1 MLLLTDSYMLDARIQ
16 QLPDYHREIYIR
28 LGILADTDGYIRVK
42 DPEALVRR
50 VYPEFDYP
58 EEMVL
63 DAVDNLK
70 RVHLLYQHHDK
81 KADMEVFRHVLPLDY
96 HHDDIKWPDEEDAE
110 EENHA

>member
-1 MLLLTDSYMLDARIQ
+1 MFLLTESYMLDARIQ
-16 QLPDYHREIYIR
+16 QLPDYQREIYIR
-28 LGILADTDGYIRVK
+28 LGILADTDGYICVK

-50 VYPEFDYP
+50 VYPEYDYP

-63 DAVDNLK
+63 EAVDNLK
-70 RVHLLYQHHDK
+70 RVHLLYQHHNK
-81 KADMEVFRHVLPLDY
+81 KADMEIFRHVCPLDY